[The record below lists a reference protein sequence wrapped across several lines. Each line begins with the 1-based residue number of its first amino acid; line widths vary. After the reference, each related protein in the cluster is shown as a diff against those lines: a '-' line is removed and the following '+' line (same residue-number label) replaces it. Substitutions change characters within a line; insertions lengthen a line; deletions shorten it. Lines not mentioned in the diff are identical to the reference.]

1 VREAAAPAVPP
12 ARRPRRRTLLLSAAL
27 VASASAGCP
36 TLTGNGPFPGS
47 LPPSPSPPVDNACTE
62 PQKADAGVTKCC
74 VRVSRPETQRACTV
88 DEQLQAN
95 RCCPE

>member
-1 VREAAAPAVPP
+1 MPVTPLTTR

-27 VASASAGCP
+27 VATATAGCP
-36 TLTGNGPFPGS
+36 TLTSNGPFPGMA
-47 LPPSPSPPVDNACTE
+47 PPTPSPAADNACTE

-88 DEQLQAN
+88 EEQLQAN